1 MSTQNGT
8 SGDAAA
14 IIEAARRATH
24 VGDRVMLVEGPDKQ
38 KYPVAIQ
45 SDGRVG
51 VFQELLLVMDQRSPR
66 PLRATGRSI
75 HVEAASFIAH
85 VNRHKVANSVIFC
98 DPVLFSFTAI
108 YNYNEPS
115 LQVLPPVKLEPPVPS
130 GEGGIEIAEGVQMPL
145 DCNTRPGFGDFR
157 AEYACPR
164 SPEWVLWTKAANEMM
179 SSEVFAELIE
189 ANTKDIIQVE
199 GSPTPAAL
207 LGLARDLKVDTRK
220 LVGRKYNPTTGE
232 MNIQYVEEN
241 VEGSTK
247 IPEKFWIGVP
257 IFLNGKK
264 RYPLEWRIRMRFENS
279 KPTFGFI
286 MQQKE
291 VVAADAF
298 AEAREEIKNGTNLP
312 LFAGKPEY

>member
-1 MSTQNGT
+1 MSG
-8 SGDAAA
+8 
-14 IIEAARRATH
+14 
-24 VGDRVMLVEGPDKQ
+24 VE
-38 KYPVAIQ
+38 
-45 SDGRVG
+45 
-51 VFQELLLVMDQRSPR
+51 
-66 PLRATGRSI
+66 
-75 HVEAASFIAH
+75 
-85 VNRHKVANSVIFC
+85 
-98 DPVLFSFTAI
+98 VLISLISFTAI

-130 GEGGIEIAEGVQMPL
+130 GEAGIEIIADGVQPL

-207 LGLARDLKVDTRK
+207 LSLARDLKVDTRK

-257 IFLNGKK
+257 VSSSRRSHTELMRRGMP
-264 RYPLEWRIRMRFENS
+264 PLDLKMPS
-279 KPTFGFI
+279 KTAGS
-286 MQQKE
+286 K
-291 VVAADAF
+291 V
-298 AEAREEIKNGTNLP
+298 GLP
-312 LFAGKPEY
+312 LAPAHFSRCST

>member
-51 VFQELLLVMDQRSPR
+51 VFQELLLVMDQRAPR
-66 PLRATGRSI
+66 PLRAAGKSI
-75 HVEAASFIAH
+75 HVEAASFIDH

-98 DPVLFSFTAI
+98 DPVLFAFTAI

-115 LQVLPPVKLEPPVPS
+115 LQVLPPVKLERPVPS

-179 SSEVFAELIE
+179 SSEAFAELIE
-189 ANTKDIIQVE
+189 ANTKDIIQLE

-207 LGLARDLKVDTRK
+207 LGLARDVSSG
-220 LVGRKYNPTTGE
+220 VNPLTSQIRALSASILSASAIAPCASLGFVFANLRSE
-232 MNIQYVEEN
+232 PAIVCSALDSVLRSSVVMLN
-241 VEGSTK
+241 VCCDFGST
-247 IPEKFWIGVP
+247 GSA
-257 IFLNGKK
+257 NG
-264 RYPLEWRIRMRFENS
+264 S
-279 KPTFGFI
+279 GGST
-286 MQQKE
+286 
-291 VVAADAF
+291 
-298 AEAREEIKNGTNLP
+298 
-312 LFAGKPEY
+312 